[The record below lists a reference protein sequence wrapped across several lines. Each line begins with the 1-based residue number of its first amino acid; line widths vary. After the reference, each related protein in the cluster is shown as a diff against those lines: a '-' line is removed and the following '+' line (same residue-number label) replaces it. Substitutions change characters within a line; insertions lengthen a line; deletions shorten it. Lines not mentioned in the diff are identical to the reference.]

1 VDEKFIRTVQTSDRV
16 IALRG
21 CKEMGREVSA
31 ERGKLV
37 AVALTFS
44 TTGNS
49 ADGFHFPQG
58 NCRVDFL
65 NGAPAGSRV
74 AFPTGRMK
82 EGHL

>member
-1 VDEKFIRTVQTSDRV
+1 
-16 IALRG
+16 
-21 CKEMGREVSA
+21 MGRLVSA

-37 AVALTFS
+37 AVALAFS
-44 TTGNS
+44 ATGNG

-65 NGAPAGSRV
+65 NGAPADSQV

-82 EGHL
+82 AEHF